1 MSDVGNGSRVG
12 SGLGSVP
19 TTGSARSGRFYFL
32 DRAIFLVQDGG
43 PDGIVFLIDFFFYY
57 ASCFEFLTHSFS
69 AILKFHEPGATLKQ
83 GEYMR

>member
-43 PDGIVFLIDFFFYY
+43 PDGIVFLIDFFFLL
-57 ASCFEFLTHSFS
+57 CKLLRIFNPLIQRDPE
-69 AILKFHEPGATLKQ
+69 IP
-83 GEYMR
+83 